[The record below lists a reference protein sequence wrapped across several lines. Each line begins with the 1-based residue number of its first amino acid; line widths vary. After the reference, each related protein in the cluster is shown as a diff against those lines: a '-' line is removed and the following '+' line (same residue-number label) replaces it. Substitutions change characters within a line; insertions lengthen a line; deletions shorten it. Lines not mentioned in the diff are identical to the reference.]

1 MLKCVGRLTS
11 NIYLRVYNLKLH
23 IVKYIYTLIV
33 LFIGC
38 FLAVQGSINT
48 QLTTYLKHPLQGAL
62 VNFLVG
68 TIALVG
74 LNLVFK
80 TQVPD
85 WGHIKTAPIYLFLGG
100 CLGAI
105 FVSSVIFFI
114 PKIGVTTVLAASIA
128 GQLIAASIIDHF
140 GFFGISVQ
148 QITAGKIIGI
158 VLLLGGIFLIQK
170 Y

>member
-1 MLKCVGRLTS
+1 M
-11 NIYLRVYNLKLH
+11 KLL
-23 IVKYIYTLIV
+23 YTFIV
-33 LFIGC
+33 LGIGC
-38 FLAVQGSINT
+38 ILAVQGSINT

-62 VNFLVG
+62 VNFAVG
-68 TIALVG
+68 TIALIA
-74 LNLVFK
+74 LNFIFRTALPDF
-80 TQVPD
+80 TQV
-85 WGHIKTAPIYLFLGG
+85 KTAPVYLFIGG
-100 CLGAI
+100 IMGAV

-148 QITAGKIIGI
+148 QISAGKIIGI
-158 VLLLGGIFLIQK
+158 LLLLGGIFVIQK

>member
-1 MLKCVGRLTS
+1 MK
-11 NIYLRVYNLKLH
+11 I
-23 IVKYIYTLIV
+23 IYTLIV
-33 LFIGC
+33 LLIGTL
-38 FLAVQGSINT
+38 LAIQGSINT
-48 QLTTYLKHPLQGAL
+48 QLTTFLKHPLQGAL

-68 TIALVG
+68 FMCLVG
-74 LNLVFK
+74 LNFIFR

-85 WGHIKTAPIYLFLGG
+85 WGQVKVAPWYLFAGG
-100 CLGAI
+100 LLGAV

-140 GFFGISVQ
+140 GFFGLAVHSIS
-148 QITAGKIIGI
+148 AGRIAGI
-158 VLLLGGIFLIQK
+158 LLLIGGIFLIQR

>member
-1 MLKCVGRLTS
+1 M
-11 NIYLRVYNLKLH
+11 
-23 IVKYIYTLIV
+23 KYFYTLIV

-38 FLAVQGSINT
+38 FLAIQGSINT
-48 QLTTYLKHPLQGAL
+48 QLTSYLKHPLQGAL

-68 TIALVG
+68 TIALIG
-74 LNLVFK
+74 LNFVFK

-85 WGHIKTAPIYLFLGG
+85 WGHLKTAPWYLFVGG
-100 CLGAI
+100 LMGAI

-114 PKIGVTTVLAASIA
+114 PKIGITTVLAASIA

-140 GFFGISVQ
+140 GFFGISVH
-148 QITAGKIIGI
+148 QISTGKIIGI
-158 VLLLGGIFLIQK
+158 LLLLSGIFLIQK

>member
-1 MLKCVGRLTS
+1 M
-11 NIYLRVYNLKLH
+11 KL
-23 IVKYIYTLIV
+23 VYTLIV

-38 FLAVQGSINT
+38 FLAIQGSINT
-48 QLTTYLKHPLQGAL
+48 QLTTFLKHPLQGAF

-68 TIALVG
+68 TICLIG
-74 LNLVFK
+74 LNFLFK

-85 WGHIKTAPIYLFLGG
+85 WSYVKTAPWYLFVGG
-100 CLGAI
+100 MLGAI

-128 GQLIAASIIDHF
+128 GQLIAASIIDHY
-140 GFFGISVQ
+140 GFFGINIHTIS
-148 QITAGKIIGI
+148 AGRIVGI
-158 VLLLGGIFLIQK
+158 LLLLGGIFLIQK